1 MHVCL
6 KYPVSL
12 SSGWLLSAT
21 ARGGGERQQG
31 DVEKGMEKGLTG
43 KEETEQ
49 IGYVGRKFRM
59 RDQPASTGTLSRL
72 PFPLICKIRLNSQ
85 VMVEAA

>member
-12 SSGWLLSAT
+12 SSGRLVSAI

-31 DVEKGMEKGLTG
+31 DVAKGMEKGLTR

-49 IGYVGRKFRM
+49 IGYIGRKFRM

-72 PFPLICKIRLNSQ
+72 PFPFICKIRLNSK